1 MKNVT
6 DAPMSGIAKMYRGI
20 TVPLRLLPDFLI
32 IGTQRGG
39 TTSLYNYLTARPGVG
54 PAAVKELRF
63 FDRKFHKGTLWYRAH
78 FPTRMQKN
86 YFERTHKQI
95 FVTGEA
101 STNYLFYPHTPK
113 RVAQVVPDV
122 KLIVLLRNPVD
133 RAYSHY
139 KFEVEHRQETLSF
152 EDALAFEEERTRKER
167 EKILADEKY
176 VSVAHSRYSYL
187 VRGIYVD
194 QLEAW
199 MKFFPREQFLI
210 LKSEA
215 FYTDPVTTLEQVSEF
230 LTVPQLAPH
239 GGTKGYKQYNH
250 TSNTQMDTATRKR
263 LIEYFEPHNARLYDL
278 LGVNLGW
285 NR

>member
-1 MKNVT
+1 MKMKNVT

-39 TTSLYNYLTARPGVG
+39 TT
-54 PAAVKELRF
+54 
-63 FDRKFHKGTLWYRAH
+63 
-78 FPTRMQKN
+78 
-86 YFERTHKQI
+86 
-95 FVTGEA
+95 
-101 STNYLFYPHTPK
+101 
-113 RVAQVVPDV
+113 
-122 KLIVLLRNPVD
+122 
-133 RAYSHY
+133 SHY

-215 FYTDPVTTLEQVSEF
+215 FYTD
-230 LTVPQLAPH
+230 
-239 GGTKGYKQYNH
+239 
-250 TSNTQMDTATRKR
+250 
-263 LIEYFEPHNARLYDL
+263 
-278 LGVNLGW
+278 
-285 NR
+285 